1 MIFLLQLAQQ
11 PGTPDEINFGALF
24 LRMLIFLGLTV
35 LLIVF
40 ILRKVLPL
48 LIPGAQRF
56 STKTVRVLERVPIDQ
71 RKSLLVVEIQE
82 KTYLLG
88 SAEGQIN
95 ILMELDREKIL
106 SQEPNVSKQVSFSEI
121 LKKTLS
127 KQKSSVE

>member
-11 PGTPDEINFGALF
+11 TATPEDINFGALF

-40 ILRKVLPL
+40 LLKKVLPL
-48 LIPGAQRF
+48 LVPGAQKY
-56 STKTVRVLERVPIDQ
+56 STRSIRVLERVPIDQ
-71 RKSLLVVEIQE
+71 RKSLLVVEVQE

-95 ILMELDREKIL
+95 ILLELDREKML
-106 SQEPNVSKQVSFSEI
+106 SQETNVPPKGSFSEI
-121 LKKTLS
+121 LRKTLS
-127 KQKSSVE
+127 RQKPS